1 MYEKDNGSNLD
12 HFTETLNMIRR
23 RHLDTVPTM
32 AQAVFK
38 LNSINTSEGLTDTVQ
53 YFLDRLYTNR
63 LVNIESF
70 RLFLDYL
77 TESPSTCWF
86 LTTMPF
92 LVKMSP

>member
-1 MYEKDNGSNLD
+1 MYEKENGSKKDLE

-38 LNSINTSEGLTDTVQ
+38 LNRINTSEGVTDTVQ

-63 LVNIESF
+63 LIVSEMNIKSF
-70 RLFLDYL
+70 LPIF
-77 TESPSTCWF
+77 
-86 LTTMPF
+86 
-92 LVKMSP
+92 